1 MWADTLLSLE
11 RGHLQRLAVW
21 ALSCLLG
28 GTALLTWLT
37 VRRATAPMLRHF
49 AIQTA
54 AWGAVNALI
63 AGWAWRGLALRDFGS
78 AQQLVNILWLN
89 TGLDVG
95 YAGVGLT
102 LAILAARWGPKP
114 GALGAGVGVVVQ
126 GLALALLDLRLI
138 LLIGPIK

>member
-37 VRRATAPMLRHF
+37 VRRVAAPMLRHF

-63 AGWAWRGLALRDFGS
+63 AAWAWRGLALRDFAS

-95 YAGVGLT
+95 YAGVGAT

>member
-37 VRRATAPMLRHF
+37 VRRVAAPMLRHF

-63 AGWAWRGLALRDFGS
+63 AGWAWRGLALRDFAS

-95 YAGVGLT
+95 YAGVGVT